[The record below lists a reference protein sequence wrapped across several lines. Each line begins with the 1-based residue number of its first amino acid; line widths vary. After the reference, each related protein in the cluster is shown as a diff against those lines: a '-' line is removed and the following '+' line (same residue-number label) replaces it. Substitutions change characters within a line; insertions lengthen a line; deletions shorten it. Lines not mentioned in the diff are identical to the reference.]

1 MSAARQSSR
10 PRKASA
16 RAREAAADAED
27 EPETPIKKQKQTR
40 PGGDDDDDD
49 YEPPAESDSDDERPV
64 FVEMRRVGDT
74 AWRGFTMRNDA
85 AKAFGLTPPDVSM
98 LLNHPTK
105 RSGKLL
111 QYEARR
117 PVDSDAEEAP
127 RPRPRGQG
135 GQVACE
141 VRRVGDKKWHRF
153 ASRADAEGKFP
164 GLTRGHISKL
174 ISKNPE
180 RVKLVPKHIRDTYEA
195 QNAVDESD
203 SDSGSDSEPDDV
215 DGDDAWAQCDTCQKW
230 RLLPKDHVVDEGAAW
245 TCSLVGRSC
254 DERADDA
261 VEEPAGTVTPPL
273 SVEPVSLKD
282 LDTTPQ
288 RKKARALAAAD
299 LAAIREAYAQEK
311 QDAGSERAP
320 SQKRKKSEE
329 KGCGGTRP
337 EALNKLLEPLGDG
350 TGRFG
355 LACCVA
361 RGVIKFG
368 SLRCMTQERLGDYVG
383 RGKAVYEHL
392 GPKSKP
398 HVDFVQR
405 LAAEMKFKNQTRYFY
420 GSMCHCHLDN
430 VTSLLHRVEKKLSS
444 AAPGAAQVVPER
456 ARGAKKRRA
465 GPAQVSSDDD
475 DPPADLSDEAPAPP
489 PAVTPEKRQRRDTG

>member
-1 MSAARQSSR
+1 MSTHGR
-10 PRKASA
+10 PR
-16 RAREAAADAED
+16 RARSAPLKMREAVSAGDVDAFLG
-27 EPETPIKKQKQTR
+27 P
-40 PGGDDDDDD
+40 DDD
-49 YEPPAESDSDDERPV
+49 
-64 FVEMRRVGDT
+64 
-74 AWRGFTMRNDA
+74 N
-85 AKAFGLTPPDVSM
+85 
-98 LLNHPTK
+98 
-105 RSGKLL
+105 
-111 QYEARR
+111 
-117 PVDSDAEEAP
+117 
-127 RPRPRGQG
+127 
-135 GQVACE
+135 
-141 VRRVGDKKWHRF
+141 
-153 ASRADAEGKFP
+153 
-164 GLTRGHISKL
+164 
-174 ISKNPE
+174 
-180 RVKLVPKHIRDTYEA
+180 
-195 QNAVDESD
+195 
-203 SDSGSDSEPDDV
+203 GSDSSDGAEAPPAISERLRFEPPGFEGMSDQDLRDELV
-215 DGDDAWAQCDTCQKW
+215 NKW
-230 RLLPKDHVVDEGAAW
+230 GYAEILLKGPGGEGW
-245 TCSLVGRSC
+245 TPRESLVGRLRKVRQKPLQQLKELTSAEP
-254 DERADDA
+254 DEGIL
-261 VEEPAGTVTPPL
+261 VESPAAA
-273 SVEPVSLKD
+273 E
-282 LDTTPQ
+282 
-288 RKKARALAAAD
+288 ARALAAAD

-444 AAPGAAQVVPER
+444 AAPGAARTPGR
-456 ARGAKKRRA
+456 ARGAKMTGGGTKRQKVEKVEKVESPSATSSATDEDNDSTSDGIVDQAVYDRSPFGPGQLVLVPANAFGDDYADENPETLPGTLLSIKHVELDEAGEERRIWDVRYETGPFETDESFFVRRVSIGRGRRA
-465 GPAQVSSDDD
+465 RGFERRSRRRRGHRAQ
-475 DPPADLSDEAPAPP
+475 EAPAARHGVVTREESIFLPLRRSTPP
-489 PAVTPEKRQRRDTG
+489 